1 MRHCIIVVGGYIN
14 DIFAKEFIEKERPEL
29 CIAADSGMN
38 FFYRNKLTPDWI
50 IGDFDSASSEA
61 LDYFGGQ
68 PDISWIRVK
77 PGQRRYGHGI
87 GDPESNCAWSRENYA
102 AGSNR
107 NKNRPSAWKY

>member
-1 MRHCIIVVGGYIN
+1 MRHCIIVVGGHIN

-68 PDISWIRVK
+68 PDISWI
-77 PGQRRYGHGI
+77 
-87 GDPESNCAWSRENYA
+87 NCAWSRENYA

-107 NKNRPSAWKY
+107 NKNRSSAWKY